1 MIQVLPTT
9 AIRDHVWRWSLDS
22 LRCEDYISAV
32 DDSNPSPGES
42 QSTALMNH
50 PRRILVAD
58 DEPTIRFL
66 LEKILTAK
74 GYQVT
79 TVANGDDALRIS
91 ATHVFELF
99 LIDLIMPGKDG
110 IETILT
116 LRAKRKN
123 TPILAISGGWN
134 EGASSCLPLAG
145 KLGAC
150 GTLAK
155 PFDRATLLEAVRRE
169 IAK

>member
-1 MIQVLPTT
+1 
-9 AIRDHVWRWSLDS
+9 
-22 LRCEDYISAV
+22 
-32 DDSNPSPGES
+32 
-42 QSTALMNH
+42 MNH

-66 LEKILTAK
+66 LEKILTAE